1 MRTLLPELIA
11 HQEQLSQELMVRPPK
26 RTTAEED
33 ADRAVVEARSIVVV
47 AAVVPMELPV
57 KEARMLST
65 AQRENTRDAAALDGT
80 PIVMRQINPNCCYP
94 DNLFSIAQWTW
105 RAVKGWTWRSRIRK
119 RRPGGTRSREGPY
132 KCRTRH

>member
-11 HQEQLSQELMVRPPK
+11 HQEQLSQELMVRHPK

-65 AQRENTRDAAALDGT
+65 AQRESTRDAAALDGT
-80 PIVMRQINPNCCYP
+80 PMVLRQINLNCYYP
-94 DNLFSIAQWTW
+94 DYLFLIAQWTW
-105 RAVKGWTWRSRIRK
+105 RTVKGWTWRSRIRK
-119 RRPGGTRSREGPY
+119 RRPGGTRSREGPH
-132 KCRTRH
+132 KRCTRH

>member
-26 RTTAEED
+26 RTTAVED

-47 AAVVPMELPV
+47 EAVVPMELPV

-80 PIVMRQINPNCCYP
+80 PIVMRQINLTCYYP
-94 DNLFSIAQWTW
+94 DYLFLIAQWTW

-119 RRPGGTRSREGPY
+119 RRPGGTRSREGPH